1 MKNVE
6 LYNGDCS
13 KKEMVINLEWG
24 AFGEQNELF
33 DITTKYDILLDESS
47 ENCNQHIYEKM
58 ISGKYLGEILRL
70 LLQDII
76 KEKLIFDGRLP
87 KIFNEP
93 QSITTD
99 IISLIE
105 SDPPGTFTGIKKF
118 LREIGEIDPSDGD
131 CMNIR
136 YVTECISRRSAYL
149 VAAGLAT
156 ILNKMN
162 EKDVVIGVDG
172 SVYRYHPYY
181 HQLLVDKINE
191 LIKPGIKFEIMLSV
205 DGSGK
210 GAAVLASSACEPPK
224 VT

>member
-6 LYNGDCS
+6 LYSGDSS

-24 AFGEQNELF
+24 AFGEHKELF
-33 DITTKYDILLDESS
+33 DVITEYDTRLDEST
-47 ENCNQHIYEKM
+47 ENFNQHTYEKM

-70 LLQDII
+70 LLLDII
-76 KEKLIFDGRLP
+76 NEKLLFDGLVPRTFIQP
-87 KIFNEP
+87 E
-93 QSITTD
+93 SITTRT
-99 IISLIE
+99 ISLIE
-105 SDPPGTFTGIKKF
+105 SDPPGTFTGIRKF
-118 LREIGEIDPSDGD
+118 LQDIGVENPSDGD

-172 SVYRYHPYY
+172 SVYRHHPYY
-181 HQLLVDKINE
+181 HKLLVDKISE

-224 VT
+224 E